1 MFKNVS
7 LPVKVFITFFPL
19 FFITVA
25 IISYINYST
34 TQQELMFQVQ
44 NAATAQANTIR
55 EAIVNMMVTNERVE
69 DAFLKKISSAG
80 DITNITILFKLD
92 SLHLD
97 DEYAADTSRIH
108 RLTHREA
115 AAWNK
120 HPDIKTDIYSLTQ
133 PKWYLVCNRHSHET
147 RPITD
152 LSGDK
157 PLFIQSC
164 EEMHALVP
172 FIAEKKCLQ
181 CHNVQEGR
189 VLGAAVM
196 NAPLEATVAHL
207 RENAER
213 SLYIFFGFLALSLVV
228 NALVFRKFINTPLRK
243 LLHAIE
249 EIGKGQTKVLQGK
262 FASDEFGALA
272 VAFGQ
277 MEDNLLRLKEEA
289 MRNERLS
296 ALGQMASSIVHDF
309 RNPVTN
315 LSLAIEQ
322 LQHYDADTPERR
334 QRMFTILHDNI
345 KRIDTMMQELLDYS
359 SGASVL
365 QIKEH
370 DVDGLVLAIRHE
382 YGLLFQHSSIKF
394 SATTSYHGTLF
405 IDRDR
410 FLRAIGNLINNSIDA
425 VPQDGNISVTISK
438 NGNDVLFSIRD
449 NGNGIPSEIQS
460 TLFEPF
466 VTFGKKKGTGL
477 GLASVKRIVELH
489 HGTISFTSSPGIGT
503 EFIITIPEHSAF

>member
-1 MFKNVS
+1 MLKNVS

-34 TQQELMFQVQ
+34 TQEELMFQVQ

-55 EAIVNMMVTNERVE
+55 EAIVNMMITNERIE
-69 DAFLKKISSAG
+69 DSFLKKISSAG
-80 DITNITILFKLD
+80 DIKNITILFKLD
-92 SLHLD
+92 SLRLD
-97 DEYAADTSRIH
+97 EEYTADTSRVR
-108 RLTHREA
+108 RLTQRES
-115 AAWNK
+115 AAWGK
-120 HPDIKTDIYSLTQ
+120 HPDVKTDIYSLTQ
-133 PKWYLVCNRHSHET
+133 PRWYLVCNTQTHES
-147 RPITD
+147 RPIAD
-152 LSGDK
+152 LSRDK
-157 PLFIQSC
+157 PMFIQSC

-172 FIAEKKCLQ
+172 FVAEKKCTQ
-181 CHNVQEGR
+181 CHNVQEGH
-189 VLGAAVM
+189 VLGVAVM
-196 NAPLEATVAHL
+196 NAPLEAAAAHL

-213 SLYIFFGFLALSLVV
+213 SLYIFFGFIALSLVV

-249 EIGKGQTKVLQGK
+249 EIGKGQTKVLKGK
-262 FASDEFGALA
+262 FAGDEFGALA

-322 LQHYDADTPERR
+322 LQHYDAGTPERR
-334 QRMFTILHDNI
+334 QRMFTILHENI

-359 SGASVL
+359 SGASGL
-365 QIKEH
+365 QLKEY
-370 DVDGLVLAIRHE
+370 DIDGLVLAIRHD
-382 YGLLFQHSSIKF
+382 YGLLFQDSSTKF
-394 SATTSYHGTLF
+394 SATTSYHGTIT

-410 FLRAIGNLINNSIDA
+410 FLRAIGNLINNAIDA
-425 VPQDGNISVTISK
+425 VPQDGSISVTISK
-438 NGNDVLFSIRD
+438 NNSEVLFSIRD
-449 NGNGIPSEIQS
+449 NGIGIPPEIQS

-489 HGTISFTSSPGIGT
+489 HGTISFNSSPGAGT
-503 EFIITIPEHSAF
+503 EFIIALPEHSAF